1 MAKGSI
7 AKIEITK
14 KLLETFEGSFLYN
27 NDKEIRIPFEENGER
42 VEIKVTLTCAKE
54 NVGGGNATIET
65 PVVQT
70 TTPVT
75 EPTQEELDN
84 IANLLNSLNL

>member
-1 MAKGSI
+1 MAKGSV

-42 VEIKVTLTCAKE
+42 IEIKVTLTCAKE
-54 NVGGGNATIET
+54 NVGCGNAAIET
-65 PVVQT
+65 PVAQT
-70 TTPVT
+70 TAPVT